1 MACNEGHKS
10 RNSRGIILGWGHGQA
25 WGDVQWGIKTDLKR
39 GEAGVGDPDL
49 EVASISTA

>member
-1 MACNEGHKS
+1 MLDYYGHAC
-10 RNSRGIILGWGHGQA
+10 
-25 WGDVQWGIKTDLKR
+25 GDVQWVIKTGLKR